1 MKIVIIG
8 AGAMGSLYGAKLSA
22 VTDNPVY
29 LLDVWQDQVKEINAQ
44 GITVEET
51 RSPELGVYRNLRAS
65 SDPNE
70 LGQADLALIFVKST
84 LTGRAVRDNRGIF
97 GEKTMALTLQN
108 GLGNIE
114 AIAEILPRENIIAGT
129 TAQGATLLGPGRI
142 RHGGK
147 GKTVIGELDGVSTP
161 RLEAVAELF
170 NRAGL
175 ETEISAN
182 VEGLIWDKLLVNV
195 GINALTAITGLRN
208 GELPAH
214 GELAELLAAA
224 VAEGARVAHAKGIKL
239 NYPDPAA
246 HTLEVC
252 AATGENQS
260 SMLQDILHGRP
271 TEIETINGAIL
282 REGTALGI
290 ETPVNGVLTRLVKF
304 FEKNISGE
312 RRGG

>member
-22 VTDNPVY
+22 VSDNPIY
-29 LLDVWQDQVKEINAQ
+29 LLDVWQDQVREINTR
-44 GITVEET
+44 GLIVEDAL
-51 RSPELGVYRNLRAS
+51 SPEPAVYRNLRAF
-65 SDPNE
+65 SDPGE
-70 LGQADLALIFVKST
+70 LGPADLAIIFVKST
-84 LTGRAVRDNRGIF
+84 LTSQAVRANRVIF

-114 AIAEILPRENIIAGT
+114 GIAEILPRENIIAGT

-161 RLEAVAELF
+161 RLKAVADLF

-195 GINALTAITGLRN
+195 GINALTAITRLRN
-208 GELPAH
+208 GELPVH
-214 GELAELLAAA
+214 GELAEILTAAT
-224 VAEGARVAHAKGIKL
+224 AEGARVAEAKGIKL

-252 AATGENQS
+252 AATRGNQS

-282 REGTALGI
+282 REGAVLGI

-304 FEKNISGE
+304 FEKNIAGE
-312 RRGG
+312 QRGG